1 MEIRR
6 AEPDDWANVRDVR
19 LRALRDA
26 PDAFGSTFE
35 GESGSGEPLWR
46 AWATG
51 WDGAEA
57 QALFAAVENEAWLG
71 IALGVRWDAEGE
83 IANLYAMWVERGG
96 RRRGAGAALVEAVV
110 GWARSLPG
118 VRRVHLAATVTN
130 PDAIAF
136 YERCGFA
143 DTGERTPLRDGS
155 PLLTMHLERML

>member
-1 MEIRR
+1 VEIRR
-6 AEPDDWANVRDVR
+6 AVPDDWPNVRGVR
-19 LRALRDA
+19 LRALRDT

-35 GESGSGEPLWR
+35 EESGHDESAWR

-51 WDGAEA
+51 WDGADA
-57 QALFAAVENEAWLG
+57 QALFAAVEADAWLG
-71 IALGVRWDAEGE
+71 IALGVRWGADAE
-83 IANLYAMWVERGG
+83 IANLYAMWVEPGS
-96 RRRGAGAALVEAVV
+96 RRLGAGRELVEAVV
-110 GWARSLPG
+110 GWAHDLPG

-155 PLLTMHLERML
+155 PLLTVHLERPL